1 MTPIKL
7 RSTGAF
13 LYVRNFL
20 HSCIYL
26 FFFPPIFQDG
36 VTAILCRD
44 GRKCHRSES
53 VSTKCRPQTADWRL
67 QTGYKMQTRYK
78 MQTADCRQG
87 TNCRLSLKCRLT
99 RKTAFCV
106 TNEITF
112 DFVSYLLSRNNLT
125 MSSSTN
131 NTRTLSLFFKN
142 VILLHGSVLIYF

>member
-1 MTPIKL
+1 MWEISFTL
-7 RSTGAF
+7 VFT
-13 LYVRNFL
+13 
-20 HSCIYL
+20 C
-26 FFFPPIFQDG
+26 FFPPIFQDG

-78 MQTADCRQG
+78 MQTADCRPG

-125 MSSSTN
+125 MSSSIN
-131 NTRTLSLFFKN
+131 NTRTLSLFFSKMLFYCMVRYWFISSCGKIKRYN
-142 VILLHGSVLIYF
+142 VCV